1 MVLKNYIKV
10 ALRNVFKRKLISFV
24 NIFGLTVGMAC
35 AVLIF
40 LWVQQQL
47 SYDKD
52 QVHRDRLYRL
62 ETETWVNMPPYLRE
76 TAAAFPEVE
85 EAVRFYYW
93 LEPTLKYREN
103 IFTVT
108 NFALVDDSVFK
119 AFNFDFIVGQADT
132 ALASPFSIVLT
143 ESIAARLFGDA
154 NPLGQA
160 IRMNNAYD
168 YTVTGV
174 VRNITELHMNI
185 NAFSAMTDMVRRDPD
200 SDFLTSRNY
209 NHSIYLLVSPGTD
222 GTALADKID
231 QRAREVDEFGGD
243 RLILRPFNDIYFTAN
258 LQHEKNTKH
267 GNVGLVLGF
276 SIIAVLI
283 LLIACINFVN
293 LTIAQTGTREKE
305 IAMRKVVGARKSSLQ
320 RQFFGETLVFVAIA
334 FLLAAVLLKFLLPL
348 FNRLTGEEIV
358 PAASNLG
365 FLAIVA
371 SVLLFTA
378 FVSGAY
384 PSFYLS
390 VLNPVLILKGK
401 SRKGRKNS
409 LLSRL
414 LITFQFTISI
424 ALIIS
429 TLTVVKQLNFMQ
441 NRDLGMDYDQM
452 LTFSL
457 RGEKFQGDADKQ
469 LSSKSAFKER
479 LLSNP
484 EVRGITYLNQVL
496 GKITNTWTWNLAQ
509 DDDGIPLRVIN
520 SDPDFV
526 GLMGLEVIAGRNFSY
541 DMRTDLDLRFLIN
554 EEAAR
559 VLGFEDP
566 IGKTTNNGRMHIIGV
581 VKDFH
586 YNSLHTKIEPMAISW
601 SYWTGRAG
609 VKISGRDIG
618 ETIRFIEDVYAEFC
632 PGFSLEFSFLDET
645 FAQQYEAERRLE
657 KLLMYFVS
665 LAICL
670 SCLGLF
676 ALTAFVVEQKTKE
689 IGIRKVLGSTN
700 TGIVVLLSRSF
711 AVWVVL
717 ANIVAW
723 PVSYFVLDRWLQN
736 FAYHINV
743 SPVIFVLSGSLALLV
758 ALLTVGV
765 QALKASSANPIDCL
779 KYE

>member
-1 MVLKNYIKV
+1 MFNNYIKV
-10 ALRNVFKRKLISFV
+10 ALRNIRKHKGISFI

-35 AVLIF
+35 AVLIS
-40 LWVQQQL
+40 LWIQHQL

-52 QVHRDRLYRL
+52 QVHGDRLLRL
-62 ETETWVNMPPYLRE
+62 ETETWVVLPPYLRE

-85 EAVRFYYW
+85 EAVRFYFW
-93 LEPTLKYREN
+93 MEPTLKYREN

-108 NFALVDDSVFK
+108 DFALVDDSVFR
-119 AFNFDFIVGQADT
+119 AFNFDFIAGRPET

-143 ESIAARLFGDA
+143 ESIAGRLFGSE
-154 NPLGQA
+154 NPLGQV

-168 YTVTGV
+168 YTVAGV
-174 VRNITELHMNI
+174 VSDIKKLHMNI

-209 NHSIYLLVSPGTD
+209 NHSTYLLVSPGTD
-222 GTALADKID
+222 ANALAEKID
-231 QRAREVDEFGGD
+231 QRAREVDEFNGA
-243 RLILRPFNDIYFTAN
+243 RLKLRPFKDIYFASN
-258 LQHEKNTKH
+258 LQAEKNTRH

-305 IAMRKVVGARKSSLQ
+305 IAMRKVVGARQSSLR
-320 RQFFGETLVFVAIA
+320 RQFFGETLVFVLIA
-334 FLLAAVLLKFLLPL
+334 FLLAALLLLALLPA
-348 FNRLTGEEIV
+348 FRSLTGEEIV
-358 PAASNLG
+358 PDFSSLG
-365 FLAIVA
+365 FLAIAA

-378 FVSGAY
+378 FISGAY
-384 PSFYLS
+384 PSIYLS
-390 VLNPVLILKGK
+390 VLHPVQILKGK
-401 SRKGRKNS
+401 SRKGQKS
-409 LLSRL
+409 PLLSRL

-429 TLTVVKQLNFMQ
+429 TLTVIRQLNFMQ
-441 NRDLGMDYDQM
+441 NRDLGMDYEQM

-457 RGEKFQGDADKQ
+457 RGEKFQGDAARQ

-484 EVRGITYLNQVL
+484 SIRGITYLNQVP
-496 GKITNTWTWNLAQ
+496 GKITNTWTWNLT
-509 DDDGIPLRVIN
+509 DDDGIPLKVIN
-520 SDPDFV
+520 ADPEFV
-526 GLMGLEVIAGRNFSY
+526 DLMGLEVIAGRNFSY
-541 DMRTDLDLRFLIN
+541 DTRTDLDLRFLIN

-559 VLGFEDP
+559 TLGFEEP
-566 IGKTTNNGRMHIIGV
+566 VGSTTNNGRMHIIGV

-609 VKISGRDIG
+609 VKISGRNLG

-632 PGFSLEFSFLDET
+632 PGFALEFSFLDET
-645 FAQQYEAERRLE
+645 FARQYEAEKRLE
-657 KLLMYFVS
+657 RLLVYFVS

-689 IGIRKVLGSTN
+689 IGIRKVLGSSS

-711 AVWVVL
+711 ALWVIL

-723 PVSYFVLDRWLQN
+723 PVSYLVLDRWLQS
-736 FAYHINV
+736 FAYRIGV
-743 SPVIFVLSGSLALLV
+743 SPVIFLLSGSLALAV
-758 ALLTVGV
+758 ALLTVGF
-765 QALKASSANPIDCL
+765 QAVKASSADPIQCL
-779 KYE
+779 RYE

>member
-1 MVLKNYIKV
+1 MFRNYLKV
-10 ALRNVFKRKLISFV
+10 ALRSVFKHKGISFI

-35 AVLIF
+35 VVLIF

-52 QVHRDRLYRL
+52 QIHRDHLYRL
-62 ETETWVNMPPYLRE
+62 ESETWVIMPPYLRE
-76 TAAAFPEVE
+76 TAAVFPEVE

-93 LEPTLKYREN
+93 FEPTLKYQEN

-108 NFALVDDSVFK
+108 DFALVDDSVFR
-119 AFNFDFIVGQADT
+119 AFNFDFVAGQPET
-132 ALASPFSIVLT
+132 ALAAPFSIVLT
-143 ESIAARLFGDA
+143 ESVAERLFGDEP
-154 NPLGQA
+154 PLGQV
-160 IRMNNAYD
+160 IRMNNDYD

-174 VRNITELHMNI
+174 VRDIIQFHMNI

-200 SDFLTSRNY
+200 SDFLTTHNY

-222 GTALADKID
+222 VPALAEKID
-231 QRAREVDEFGGD
+231 TRAREVDEFGGA
-243 RLILRPFNDIYFTAN
+243 RLKLRPFSDIYFASN
-258 LQHEKNTKH
+258 LQAEHNTKH
-267 GNVGLVLGF
+267 GNVGLVFGF

-305 IAMRKVVGARKSSLQ
+305 IAMRKVVGARQSSLQ
-320 RQFFGETLVFVAIA
+320 RQFFGETMVFVATA
-334 FLLAAVLLKFLLPL
+334 SLLAAVLLQFLLPL

-358 PAASNLG
+358 PAASSLG

-384 PSFYLS
+384 PSLYLS
-390 VLNPVLILKGK
+390 ALNPVLILKGK

-457 RGEKFQGDADKQ
+457 RGEKFQGNADKQ

-484 EVRGITYLNQVL
+484 AVHGMTYLNQVP
-496 GKITNTWTWNLAQ
+496 GKITNTWTWNLAE
-509 DDDGIPLRVIN
+509 DEEGIPLKVIN
-520 SDPDFV
+520 ADPDFV
-526 GLMGLEVIAGRNFSY
+526 DLMGLEVVAGRNFSY
-541 DMRTDLDLRFLIN
+541 DTRTDLDLRFLIN

-559 VLGFEDP
+559 ALGFEDP
-566 IGKTTNNGRMHIIGV
+566 VGKTTNSGRMHIIGV

-609 VKISGRDIG
+609 VKISGHSIG

-645 FAQQYEAERRLE
+645 FAQQYEAEKRLE
-657 KLLMYFVS
+657 KLLVYFVS

-700 TGIVVLLSRSF
+700 TGIVVLL
-711 AVWVVL
+711 
-717 ANIVAW
+717 
-723 PVSYFVLDRWLQN
+723 
-736 FAYHINV
+736 
-743 SPVIFVLSGSLALLV
+743 
-758 ALLTVGV
+758 
-765 QALKASSANPIDCL
+765 
-779 KYE
+779 